1 MTLETRVEGV
11 RVEGERRAR
20 KPSWVAAFT
29 AMTLRQ
35 LLRFKTA
42 KSRVVN
48 SLVFPLIWLIFFG
61 LGWSAVFSSSA
72 LGRGAELLSQKLFG
86 GLTYLQFL
94 APGVIVMTVFMAG
107 FGSGLGLLWDKEF
120 GYFKEILVS
129 PAPRSAL
136 ITGRIFGDTLAA
148 MLQGVVMALLVSAVA
163 GWPSLAGLI
172 GGLVAAFIAALASS
186 AMGTLIA
193 LSMRSP
199 EGFHIVINL
208 LMLPMLFVS
217 GAFYPIDPLPLWLKI
232 FAYINPLYYAVDLT
246 RGLMYNV
253 YSSPSLLI
261 DVAGLLAVT
270 GAALAAAIAKFSK
283 TYIA

>member
-1 MTLETRVEGV
+1 MSRTEVIRVEGAAG
-11 RVEGERRAR
+11 RVE
-20 KPSWVAAFT
+20 PSWLAAFA
-29 AMTLRQ
+29 AMALRQ

-48 SLVFPLIWLIFFG
+48 SFLFPLIWLVFFG
-61 LGWSAVFSSSA
+61 LGWSAVFSAKS
-72 LGRGAELLSQKLFG
+72 LGPMGVQAFSRLFG

-94 APGVIVMTVFMAG
+94 APGIIVMTVFMAG
-107 FGSGLGLLWDKEF
+107 FGSGLGLLWDREF

-148 MLQGVVMALLVSAVA
+148 MVQGVVMALLVSAAA
-163 GWPSLAGLI
+163 GWPSVTGLL
-172 GGLVAAFIAALASS
+172 GGLLAAFVAALASS
-186 AMGTLIA
+186 AIGTIIA

-217 GAFYPIDPLPLWLKI
+217 GAFYPIDPLPAWLKV

-246 RGLMYNV
+246 RGLMYGV
-253 YSSPSLLI
+253 YSSPSLII
-261 DVAGLLAVT
+261 DVLGLGAVT
-270 GAALAAAIAKFSK
+270 LAALAAAIAKFSK
-283 TYIA
+283 TYVA